1 MSFEPMLNA
10 GGWPLVLLIA
20 VALAGALAWSGYWL
34 LRADADPGSKW
45 TWGRRVAL
53 AIVTVLILSGP
64 SVPVTETRPMSN
76 IEIYLVVD
84 RTGSMAA
91 EDWAG
96 GPDNGGGTRLDGV
109 RQDLT
114 AIRDAFPAARFSII
128 ALDSAAAREL
138 PLTADTDAVTS
149 WINSLQQEPTAKSSG
164 SSLERALPQ
173 LTQDLK
179 SSSENTPEAARIVYI
194 LSDGEATD
202 DGVGASEA
210 KAAGVSWSQLSA
222 VVDGGAVLG
231 YGTPEGAHM
240 REFEVGQTT
249 APDDEPKYITE
260 PGTSQPAV
268 SVPDTKELQT
278 VASDMGLPYFQ
289 RTGGS
294 DDVPTKDFTDVNVQ
308 EVFSDGRER
317 SNRYTYFTWPLGLA
331 AAVLLIWEL
340 AALVRADRAAAHVT
354 RPAADTGPSGD
365 AAGASGGSAR
375 GAAGAA
381 GAAGAVGA
389 PGGGGSMP
397 IPVAAVPGGAVPGAV
412 PGGAVPGAVVP
423 GGIVP
428 GGAVPGATAPG
439 GAVPGG
445 AVPGYGGSRG
455 VPGSGAPMGGMR

>member
-20 VALAGALAWSGYWL
+20 VALAGVLAWSGYWL

-96 GPDNGGGTRLDGV
+96 GPNNGGGTRLDGV

-179 SSSENTPEAARIVYI
+179 SSSENTPEAARLVYI

-222 VVDGGAVLG
+222 VIDGGAVLG
-231 YGTPEGAHM
+231 YGTSEGAQM
-240 REFEVGQTT
+240 REFEVGQT
-249 APDDEPKYITE
+249 PDPDEPKYITE

-381 GAAGAVGA
+381 GAVGA